1 MQPQKKRTSRDDRG
15 TTNRPEDRIAILI
28 ALALVLILGIGTAW
42 LGHGD
47 APAAFDAAMAMAMA
61 MAKRGALDGEFS
73 VALMYEHGDG
83 IERNHAEAAHLRGGR
98 QWRCGTAEYDA
109 GSTVSWRSGLVFT
122 ESSNYLATSS

>member
-1 MQPQKKRTSRDDRG
+1 MQPQKKRTPRDHRG

-42 LGHGD
+42 LGHDD
-47 APAAFDAAMAMAMA
+47 APGAFDAAMAMAK
-61 MAKRGALDGEFS
+61 AKHGALDGEFS

-83 IERNHAEAAHLRGGR
+83 IERNHAEAAPLHGARR
-98 QWRCGTAEYDA
+98 WRCGTAEYDA